1 MIFDCYTVIVLEF
14 SLLKLSFVN
23 RINIFFLKAENP
35 NTVRLK
41 TLRLSMLRMVYTGT
55 EWGKQFSSIL

>member
-14 SLLKLSFVN
+14 SLLKLSFADG
-23 RINIFFLKAENP
+23 INIFFFKAENP
-35 NTVRLK
+35 STVRLK
-41 TLRLSMLRMVYTGT
+41 ILRLSMLRMIYTGT